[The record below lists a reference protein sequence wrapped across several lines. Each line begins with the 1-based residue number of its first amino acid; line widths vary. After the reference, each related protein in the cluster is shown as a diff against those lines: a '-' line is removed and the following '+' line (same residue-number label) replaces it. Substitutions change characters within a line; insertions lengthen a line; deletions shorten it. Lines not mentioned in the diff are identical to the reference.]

1 MFQPSYYDI
10 VCSNLPRLQHYAWQT
25 RQMTAWQEGQHLG
38 PSAPASGTTEQTGPI
53 FAFCKGRGPLCGL
66 GGMTGAVKQR

>member
-1 MFQPSYYDI
+1 MFQPSSYDI
-10 VCSNLPRLQHYAWQT
+10 VCSNLPHLEHYAWQT

-38 PSAPASGTTEQTGPI
+38 PPAPASGTTEQTGPI